1 MSEANAL
8 EAQQAF
14 YLPTLDDGH
23 KLLDLEGLAA
33 PQGRAF
39 DIAAK
44 VGYDLAPNLT
54 LTAGLRMLDGGG
66 DNDEVYNFAR
76 FYYGVASVIYRF

>member
-1 MSEANAL
+1 MIGNNAWYEDAGL
-8 EAQQAF
+8 E
-14 YLPTLDDGH
+14 DI
-23 KLLDLEGLAA
+23 LLTAPPGCGKTHHLAHYIHGL
-33 PQGRAF
+33 
-39 DIAAK
+39 IAGK
-44 VGYDLAPNLT
+44 VGSDLAPNLT